1 MLVVAV
7 VAVLSRVSVFVSLLL
22 SVPVHAAAHA

>member
-7 VAVLSRVSVFVSLLL
+7 VAVLSRVSVSVSLLL